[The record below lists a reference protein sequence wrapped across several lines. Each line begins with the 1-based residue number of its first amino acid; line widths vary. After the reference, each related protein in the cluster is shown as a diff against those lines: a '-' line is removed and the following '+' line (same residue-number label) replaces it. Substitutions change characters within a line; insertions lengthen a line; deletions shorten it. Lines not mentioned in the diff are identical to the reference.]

1 MRRKEP
7 IVETSEAHD
16 EMKTEIPEADYAHAK
31 QALEGGVN
39 RPTYAFY
46 VPVDKIADVLDALGN
61 SEDWSGRE
69 ITDDEFD
76 MMGEMCRIDPHF
88 VDCVQ
93 QAWLDEDYDLGK
105 FYALSFERS
114 SRLAH
119 TFWGVNSH
127 LNKMRGFKDGADHED
142 EVIEF
147 VKRAVSE
154 AIKAENE
161 GDAVE
166 AVALNLNKVLGH
178 DDRTDH
184 EDNTTELAMQALS
197 EGVGVQAENA
207 QAAARMMKALG
218 FWG

>member
-1 MRRKEP
+1 M
-7 IVETSEAHD
+7 ETTEAHNGQ
-16 EMKTEIPEADYAHAK
+16 ETKIPETAYAHAT
-31 QALEGGVN
+31 QALEVGTN

-46 VPVDKIADVLDALGN
+46 VPVDKIADVLETLGD
-61 SEDWSGRE
+61 SEDWFGRE
-69 ITDDEFD
+69 ITDAEFD
-76 MMGEMCRIDPHF
+76 MLGEMCRIDSHF
-88 VDCVQ
+88 DDCVK
-93 QAWLDEDYDLGK
+93 QAWTDEDYDLGK

-127 LNKMRGFKDGADHED
+127 LNKIRGFKDGADHED

-161 GDAVE
+161 RDAVE
-166 AVALNLNKVLGH
+166 AVALNLNKTLGH
-178 DDRTDH
+178 DGRTDH

-197 EGVGVQAENA
+197 EGVRVQAENA

-218 FWG
+218 IWG